1 MPLFMNRLSR
11 DLKIIRLMLIEE
23 RRLNAAMI
31 GQAQF
36 LLLPVMILFMSF
48 VIGMASKQM
57 LESIPMTQVY
67 LILHSIILVYGLAV
81 GGFALFGERMA
92 QRRIGEVSM
101 LLETP
106 KIHPITFK
114 TVFLT
119 FYIKDTIYYMLY
131 SIVPLIGGLALT
143 IPFTGF
149 RIAGVLFLLLT
160 ITLSF
165 LIGISFSFFLSSMY
179 VRWKAL
185 FTAMITAILVLLA
198 GSYFTHQYDFA
209 QLVPSIMLQRTGDP
223 IYVLVSVVLVLVLSY
238 VAIET
243 IKITYGKA
251 SERYPEEMLSTAR
264 RFSFAKGY
272 STLMAKD
279 WIDLIRSKTL
289 IPVVS
294 AYIGPLAF
302 LALLF
307 WFLGTVLTFPLHFN
321 LIFFGAMIGF
331 FGVSVY
337 GWLNLLDTPSFLDVL
352 PISVASMIKTK
363 LRLFTMLAGATST
376 VFLIGLSVLQ
386 SELDMLGIGL
396 IVAYSTTFYTVTST
410 AYLTGLRTN
419 SYLFDPRVLAKF
431 AGVVIPPLIALTI
444 LSFGFTS
451 DRLVS
456 TVVILSISSALVAA
470 TVILYRGIDRRW
482 SRESFA
488 F

>member
-1 MPLFMNRLSR
+1 LSR
-11 DLKIIRLMLIEE
+11 NLKIIRLMLIEE

-36 LLLPVMILFMSF
+36 LLFPVMILFMSF

-57 LESIPMTQVY
+57 LRSIPMAQVY
-67 LILHSIILVYGLAV
+67 LILHSIILFYGLAV

-92 QRRIGEVSM
+92 SRRIGEVTM

-106 KIHPITFK
+106 RIHPVSFK

-119 FYIKDTIYYMLY
+119 FYVKDTIYYMLY

-149 RIAGVLFLLLT
+149 RITSVLFLLLT

-165 LIGISFSFFLSSMY
+165 LTGISFSFFLSSMY

-185 FTAMITAILVLLA
+185 FAAIVAAILALIA
-198 GSYFTHQYDFA
+198 GSYLMHWYDLA
-209 QLVPSIMLQRTGDP
+209 RLVPSVMLQRTGDP
-223 IYVLVSVVLVLVLSY
+223 IYILISVVLVLAFSY
-238 VAIET
+238 VAVNT
-243 IKITYGKA
+243 IKVTFGKA
-251 SERYPEEMLSTAR
+251 SERYPDEMLSTER
-264 RFSFAKGY
+264 RFSFAKNY

-289 IPVVS
+289 MPVVG

-302 LALLF
+302 LAVLF
-307 WFLGTVLTFPLHFN
+307 WFLGTILTFPLHFN

-352 PISVASMIKTK
+352 PISVASMIRTK
-363 LRLFTMLAGATST
+363 LRLFTMLAGVSST
-376 VFLIGLSVLQ
+376 VFLVSLSILQ
-386 SELDMLGIGL
+386 SELGMLGIGL

-444 LSFGFTS
+444 LSFRFTD

-456 TVVILSISSALVAA
+456 TVVILAISAVLVAA
-470 TVILYRGIDRRW
+470 TVFLYRGIDGRW
-482 SRESFA
+482 SRETFA

>member
-1 MPLFMNRLSR
+1 MNRFSR
-11 DLKIIRLMLIEE
+11 NLKIVRLMLIEE
-23 RRLNAAMI
+23 RRLNAVMI

-36 LLLPVMILFMSF
+36 LLFPVMILFMSF

-57 LESIPMTQVY
+57 LKSIPMGQVY
-67 LILHSIILVYGLAV
+67 LILHSIILVYGLGV
-81 GGFALFGERMA
+81 GGFALFGERIA
-92 QRRIGEVSM
+92 ERRMGEVSM

-106 KIHPITFK
+106 RIHPITFK
-114 TVFLT
+114 TAFLA

-131 SIVPLIGGLALT
+131 SIIPLIAGLMLT
-143 IPFTGF
+143 VPFTGF
-149 RIAGVLFLLLT
+149 RIASVLFLLLT

-165 LIGISFSFFLSSMY
+165 LLGISFSFFLSSMY

-185 FTAMITAILVLLA
+185 FATIVAAVFALAA
-198 GSYFTHQYDFA
+198 GSYLTHEYDFA
-209 QLVPSIMLQRTGDP
+209 QLVPSITLQRTEDP
-223 IYVLVSVVLVLVLSY
+223 IYILVSIGLVLVFSY
-238 VAIET
+238 VAVNT
-243 IKITYGKA
+243 IKIEFGKV
-251 SERYPEEMLSTAR
+251 SERYPEQMLATAK

-289 IPVVS
+289 LPVVS
-294 AYIGPLAF
+294 AYVGPLAF

-321 LIFFGAMIGF
+321 LIFFSAMIGF

-352 PISVASMIKTK
+352 PISVVKMIKTK
-363 LRLFTMLAGATST
+363 LRIFSMLAGVSST

-386 SELDMLGIGL
+386 SELNMLGIGL
-396 IVAYSTTFYTVTST
+396 IVAYSTTSYTVTST

-419 SYLFDPRVLAKF
+419 SYLFDPRVLARF
-431 AGVVIPPLIALTI
+431 SGVVIPPLIALTI
-444 LSFGFTS
+444 LSFMFGR
-451 DRLVS
+451 DRLIP
-456 TVVILSISSALVAA
+456 TVAILAISVVLVAV
-470 TVILYRGIDRRW
+470 TVLMYRGIDRRW